1 MYFPNCLCLKNKNN
15 MLNYHQEGVIMK
27 KISIVVPCYNEEES
41 LPLFYK
47 EVNKVTE
54 TMKAKAEFEFVFVN
68 DGSKDNTL
76 EELRNLA
83 KKDKRVRYISFS
95 RNFGKEAGMLA
106 GLENAT
112 GDYITTMDAD
122 LQDPPTLLEEMFDTL
137 ESGEYDCCATKSTNR
152 KGYSFLRKTFT
163 KWFYDIIGKISK
175 TEMVPGA
182 RDFRL
187 MTRQMVDAII
197 SMREYNRY
205 SKGLFSFVGFKT
217 KWIDFEIED
226 RAAGTSKFNFWKL
239 FSYAIE
245 GIVAFS
251 TAPLVFAA
259 LVGVIF
265 CFIAF
270 ILIIFIIVKTLVWGD
285 PVGGWPSMACIMF
298 FVGGIQL
305 FCTGIIGEY
314 LAKTYLEAK
323 HRPVYIVKETEKDL
337 KK

>member
-1 MYFPNCLCLKNKNN
+1 
-15 MLNYHQEGVIMK
+15 MK

-41 LPLFYK
+41 IPLFYE
-47 EVNKVTE
+47 EVSKIVE
-54 TMKAKAEFEFVFVN
+54 KMKKKCEFEFVFVN
-68 DGSKDNTL
+68 DGSRDKTL
-76 EELRNLA
+76 EEFRKLA
-83 KKDKRVRYISFS
+83 KKDKNVRYISFS

-106 GLENAT
+106 GLEAAT
-112 GDYITTMDAD
+112 GDYITTMDVD
-122 LQDPPTLLEEMFDTL
+122 LQDPPELLEEMFETL

-163 KWFYDIIGKISK
+163 KWFYSIIGKISK

-187 MTRQMVDAII
+187 MTRQMIDAIL
-197 SMREYNRY
+197 SMKEYNRY
-205 SKGLFSFVGFKT
+205 SKGLFSFVGFNT
-217 KWIDFEIED
+217 KWIEFEIED
-226 RAAGTSKFNFWKL
+226 RQAGSSKFNFWKL

-265 CFIAF
+265 CLIAF
-270 ILIIFIIVKTLVWGD
+270 IMIIVIITKTLVWGD
-285 PVGGWPSMACIMF
+285 PVGGWPSMVCIMF
-298 FVGGIQL
+298 LIGGVQL

-314 LAKTYLEAK
+314 LAKTYLETK
-323 HRPVYIVKETEKDL
+323 HRPVYIIKETEKDL

>member
-1 MYFPNCLCLKNKNN
+1 
-15 MLNYHQEGVIMK
+15 MK

-41 LPLFYK
+41 IPLFYE

-54 TMKAKAEFEFVFVN
+54 EMKKKAEFEFVFVN
-68 DGSKDNTL
+68 DGSKDKTL
-76 EELRNLA
+76 EEFRKLA

-106 GLENAT
+106 GLEHAT
-112 GDYITTMDAD
+112 GDYITTMDVD
-122 LQDPPTLLEEMFDTL
+122 LQDPPELLEEMFDTL
-137 ESGEYDCCATKSTNR
+137 ETGEYDCCATKSTNR

-163 KWFYDIIGKISK
+163 KWFYTIIGKISK

-205 SKGLFSFVGFKT
+205 SKGLFSFVGFNT
-217 KWIDFEIED
+217 KWINFEITD
-226 RAAGTSKFNFWKL
+226 RQAGESKFNFWKL
-239 FSYAIE
+239 FSYAME

-251 TAPLVFAA
+251 TTPLVFAA
-259 LVGVIF
+259 LVGIIF
-265 CFIAF
+265 CLIAF
-270 ILIIFIIVKTLVWGD
+270 IMIIFIVVKTLVWGD
-285 PVGGWPSMACIMF
+285 PVGGWPSMVCIMF

-314 LAKTYLEAK
+314 LAKTYLETK
-323 HRPVYIVKETEKDL
+323 HRPIYIIKETEKDL
-337 KK
+337 K